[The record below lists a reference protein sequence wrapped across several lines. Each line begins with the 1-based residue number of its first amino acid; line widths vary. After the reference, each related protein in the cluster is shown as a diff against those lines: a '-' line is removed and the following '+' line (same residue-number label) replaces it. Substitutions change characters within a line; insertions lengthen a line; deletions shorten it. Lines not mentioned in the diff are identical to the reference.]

1 MDRWLKLPEKKTL
14 LPPVTDKQKADKE
27 YDSAK
32 RVRRFQVS
40 WKVGRVWLHLD
51 DDLSL
56 MWCSYCKANTHEH
69 ADKDSFSTGTISF
82 QLASVKAHESTT
94 SHTRETLAVEAAA
107 KPTMESSAGQMLLS
121 LNKALLAK
129 LVIKFRMVHALAKHD
144 RPFTDY
150 VWQCC
155 LDEILPITLQR

>member
-14 LPPVTDKQKADKE
+14 LPPVTDKRKADKE

-32 RVRRFQVS
+32 RVRS
-40 WKVGRVWLHLD
+40 WKVGRVWLHHD

-56 MWCSYCKANTHEH
+56 KANTHEH
-69 ADKDSFSTGTISF
+69 ADKGSFSTGTSSF
-82 QLASVKAHESTT
+82 QLASVKAHESTAL
-94 SHTRETLAVEAAA
+94 HTRETLAVEAAA

-129 LVIKFRMVHALAKHD
+129 LVIKFQTVHALDKHD

-155 LDEILPITLQR
+155 LTRFCPSHCRGNPLKLVPYK